1 MSKIIFETK
10 NREVIMDE
18 TGLVYITDKNSPRPH
33 AVLGTG
39 WDQVGRHLEMEQWLI
54 EEGLL

>member
-39 WDQVGRHLEMEQWLI
+39 WDQVGRHPEMEQRLI
-54 EEGLL
+54 EEG

>member
-54 EEGLL
+54 EEG